1 MNNIITLIIISLTC
15 AISIYV
21 GINKESAIHIHA
33 EKQKSISIP
42 NIGSVQLLNGCGSA
56 GAANKVANY
65 LRSNN
70 FDVKFVGNAD
80 TWNYPY
86 TMVISRTKNDSVAN
100 QIASKLKTD
109 KVLKIRNNDIS
120 FDVTVV
126 IGPDY
131 GEKIK

>member
-1 MNNIITLIIISLTC
+1 MNNIIILIAISLIC
-15 AISIYV
+15 AISMYV
-21 GINKESAIHIHA
+21 GINKESSIQIHEENH
-33 EKQKSISIP
+33 KSIPIP
-42 NIGSVQLLNGCGSA
+42 DIGSIQLLNGCGSA
-56 GAANKVANY
+56 GAANKVADF

-86 TMVISRTKNDSVAN
+86 TIVISRTKNDSIAN
-100 QIASKLKTD
+100 QIASTLKTD

>member
-1 MNNIITLIIISLTC
+1 MNNIIILIIISLTC
-15 AISIYV
+15 AISMYV
-21 GINKESAIHIHA
+21 GINKEPPIQIQK
-33 EKQKSISIP
+33 EKHKSISIP
-42 NIGSVQLLNGCGSA
+42 DIGSVQLLNGCGSV
-56 GAANKVANY
+56 GAANKVADF

-86 TMVISRTKNDSVAN
+86 TMVISRSKNDSIAN
-100 QIASKLKTD
+100 QVASTLKTN